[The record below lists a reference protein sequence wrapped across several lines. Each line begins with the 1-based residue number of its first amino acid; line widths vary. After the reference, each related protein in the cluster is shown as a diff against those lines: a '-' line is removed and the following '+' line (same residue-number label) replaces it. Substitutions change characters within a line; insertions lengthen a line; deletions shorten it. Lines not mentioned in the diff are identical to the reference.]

1 MSTPIIAGCRRLWG
15 GALAAIQRWTA
26 EGPPFPTPNPLRED
40 RLSAATDS
48 GHLACTL
55 TTHKCIR
62 RHREKQSVVDHPEKH
77 LSSSDMAR
85 LNFNAYAYDLESA
98 VRIIRGGL
106 DAAERALQEDEDRVT
121 ADMNDNNRKIED
133 DEVRGG
139 EVSSDGELD
148 YDPNEIYAYDF
159 MTIESTQMEVR
170 KSMMIALYH
179 AWERVARNMTRKT
192 GSKDNHATLE
202 AAMADEGITLVPE
215 LDQLR
220 RLVNLVKHNSKE
232 KMLHLWNVR
241 KDLFYGGFDPEVH
254 FPDDWSDTVRLDR
267 DQIEGFYAAVLASGP
282 SHVPKA

>member
-1 MSTPIIAGCRRLWG
+1 
-15 GALAAIQRWTA
+15 
-26 EGPPFPTPNPLRED
+26 
-40 RLSAATDS
+40 
-48 GHLACTL
+48 
-55 TTHKCIR
+55 
-62 RHREKQSVVDHPEKH
+62 
-77 LSSSDMAR
+77 MAR

-121 ADMNDNNRKIED
+121 AEMDDNNRKIEA
-133 DEVRGG
+133 EEARAG
-139 EVSSDGELD
+139 EGRANGDPD

-192 GSKDNHATLE
+192 GSKDNHAALE
-202 AAMADEGITLVPE
+202 AAMAAEGITLVPE

-232 KMLHLWNVR
+232 KMLQLWDVR
-241 KDLFYGGFDPEVH
+241 KDLFYKGIDPEVH
-254 FPDDWSDTVRLDR
+254 FPDDWSDAVRLDR
-267 DQIEGFYAAVLASGP
+267 DQIDGFYAAVMASGP